1 MKAKLLKRLR
11 TIGRNQINIH
21 SVTRTTTWRGE
32 FITGMRYGYNNDA
45 YAGLFELG
53 DTEEDV
59 RNKAM
64 KIYIDNNMEWIR
76 KKYKKYSRK
85 YKMKQ

>member
-11 TIGRNQINIH
+11 AIGRNQINIY

-32 FITGMRYGYNNDA
+32 FITGMSYSCNNGV

-64 KIYIDNNMEWIR
+64 KIYFYNNMEWI
-76 KKYKKYSRK
+76 KEKYKKYSRK